1 MIKSMTAFARSE
13 AQGEWGSL
21 VWEIRSVNHRY
32 LETFV
37 RLPEELRG
45 LEQSVRDGVG
55 KQLGRGKIE
64 LNLRYKVSQGTT
76 SAVEVDEAFAQ
87 SVMAAS
93 DKLGMLMGGAPSP
106 SPLEILRWPGVVKE
120 AQADLSAVKAAALE
134 ALNATLAE
142 LIDTRQREGE
152 RTNDVFTPRLA
163 SIDEIVAKV
172 SVRRPQVL
180 QAIREKLQSRVAE
193 LIADVDTDRLE
204 QELVMLAQKLDV
216 EEELDR
222 LKAHVAEVR
231 DVLQRKEPVGRRL
244 DFLMQELNREANTLG
259 SKSND
264 AETTQCAVDL
274 KVLIEQMREQV
285 QNIE

>member
-13 AQGEWGSL
+13 AQGDWGSL

-37 RLPEELRG
+37 RLPEDLRG
-45 LEQSVRDGVG
+45 IEQSVRDSVG
-55 KQLGRGKIE
+55 KQLNRGKVE
-64 LNLRYKVSQGTT
+64 LNLRYKASQGRN
-76 SAVEVDEAFAQ
+76 SELEVDEAFAQ

-93 DKLGMLMGGAPSP
+93 DQLGMLMGGAPSP

-120 AQADLSAVKAAALE
+120 TQADLSAVKAAALD
-134 ALNATLAE
+134 ALNTTLGE
-142 LIDTRQREGE
+142 LIGTRQREGE
-152 RTNDVFTPRLA
+152 RTNDMFTPRLA

-172 SVRRPQVL
+172 STRRPQVL
-180 QAIREKLQSRVAE
+180 QAIREKLQGRVAE
-193 LIADVDTDRLE
+193 LVADVDTDRLE

-274 KVLIEQMREQV
+274 KVLIEQLREQV

>member
-1 MIKSMTAFARSE
+1 MIKSMTAFARGE

-45 LEQSVRDGVG
+45 LEQTVRDLVG
-55 KQLGRGKIE
+55 KQLGRGKVE
-64 LNLRYKVSQGTT
+64 LNLRYKGSQGT
-76 SAVEVDEAFAQ
+76 ADALQVDEVFAQ
-87 SVMAAS
+87 SVIAAS
-93 DKLGMLMGGAPSP
+93 DQLGMLMGGAPSP
-106 SPLEILRWPGVVKE
+106 SPLEILRWPGVAKE
-120 AQADLSAVKAAALE
+120 PEADLSAVKSAALDT
-134 ALNATLAE
+134 LHTSLAE
-142 LIDTRQREGE
+142 LIATRQREGE
-152 RTNDVFTPRLA
+152 RTHDMFTPRLA
-163 SIDEIVAKV
+163 SIDQIVAKV
-172 SVRRPQVL
+172 SERRPQVL
-180 QAIREKLQSRVAE
+180 QAIREKLHSRVTE
-193 LIADVDTDRLE
+193 LVADVDADRLE
-204 QELVMLAQKLDV
+204 QELVILAQKLDV

-222 LKAHVAEVR
+222 LSAHVAEVR

-264 AETTQCAVDL
+264 AQTTQCAVDL

>member
-13 AQGEWGSL
+13 AQGDWGSL

-32 LETFV
+32 LEVFV

-45 LEQSVRDGVG
+45 IEQSVRDTVG
-55 KQLGRGKIE
+55 KQLRRGKVE
-64 LNLRYKVSQGTT
+64 LNLRYKANQGTAA
-76 SAVEVDEAFAQ
+76 AVEVDEAFAQ
-87 SVMAAS
+87 SVIAAS
-93 DKLGMLMGGAPSP
+93 DQLGMLMGGAPSP

-120 AQADLSAVKAAALE
+120 VQADLSVVKTAALE
-134 ALNATLAE
+134 ALNTTLVE
-142 LIDTRQREGE
+142 LIGTRQREGE
-152 RTNDVFTPRLA
+152 RTNDMFTPRLA

-172 SVRRPQVL
+172 GLRRPLVL
-180 QAIREKLQSRVAE
+180 QAIREKLQGRVAE
-193 LIADVDTDRLE
+193 LVADVDTDRLE

-222 LKAHVAEVR
+222 LKAHVQEVR
-231 DVLQRKEPVGRRL
+231 DVLKRKEPVGRRL

-259 SKSND
+259 SKSGD

>member
-1 MIKSMTAFARSE
+1 MIKSMTAFARGE
-13 AQGEWGSL
+13 AQGDWGSL
-21 VWEIRSVNHRY
+21 VWEVRSVNHRY
-32 LETFV
+32 LEVFV

-45 LEQSVRDGVG
+45 LEQTVRDTVG
-55 KQLGRGKIE
+55 KQLGRGKVE
-64 LNLRYKVSQGTT
+64 LNLRYKASQGT
-76 SAVEVDEAFAQ
+76 AGALEVDEVFAQ
-87 SVMAAS
+87 SVIAAS
-93 DKLGMLMGGAPSP
+93 DQLGMLMGGAPSP

-120 AQADLSAVKAAALE
+120 TQTDLSAVKAAALE
-134 ALNATLAE
+134 ALSTTLTE

-152 RTNDVFTPRLA
+152 RTNDMFTPRLA
-163 SIDEIVAKV
+163 GIDEIVAKV
-172 SVRRPQVL
+172 SERRPQVL
-180 QAIREKLQSRVAE
+180 QAIREKLQGRVAE
-193 LIADVDTDRLE
+193 LVADVDADRLE

-231 DVLQRKEPVGRRL
+231 DVLKRKEPVGRRL

-264 AETTQCAVDL
+264 AQTTQCSVDL

-285 QNIE
+285 QNVE

>member
-21 VWEIRSVNHRY
+21 VWEVRSVNHRY
-32 LETFV
+32 LEVFV

-45 LEQSVRDGVG
+45 LEQTVRDAVA
-55 KQLGRGKIE
+55 KQLGRGKVE
-64 LNLRYKVSQGTT
+64 LNLRYKASQDTAST
-76 SAVEVDEAFAQ
+76 LEVDEAFAQ
-87 SVMAAS
+87 SVIAAS
-93 DKLGMLMGGAPSP
+93 DQLGMLMGGAPSP
-106 SPLEILRWPGVVKE
+106 SPLDILRWPGVVKE
-120 AQADLSAVKAAALE
+120 SQADLSVVKAAAIE
-134 ALNATLAE
+134 TLNRTLTE
-142 LIDTRQREGE
+142 LIATRQREGE
-152 RTNDVFTPRLA
+152 RTHDMFTPRLA
-163 SIDEIVAKV
+163 SMDDIVAKV
-172 SVRRPQVL
+172 SERRPKVL

-193 LIADVDTDRLE
+193 LVADADADRLE

-259 SKSND
+259 SKSSD
-264 AETTQCAVDL
+264 VQTTQCAVDL

-285 QNIE
+285 QNVE